1 LVQRVTLTSRRP
13 AQQVSLAK
21 QAKARAVAP
30 RVQGKAN
37 GFALNLTSGGADQR
51 DAEFER
57 M

>member
-1 LVQRVTLTSRRP
+1 LS
-13 AQQVSLAK
+13 K
-21 QAKARAVAP
+21 QAKARPVP
-30 RVQGKAN
+30 LRSRHNKSKAN